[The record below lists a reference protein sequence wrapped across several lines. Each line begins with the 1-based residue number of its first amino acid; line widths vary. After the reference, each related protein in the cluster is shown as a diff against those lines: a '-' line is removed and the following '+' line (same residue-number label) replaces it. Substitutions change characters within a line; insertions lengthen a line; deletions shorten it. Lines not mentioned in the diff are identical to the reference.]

1 MDETAT
7 DAVPYKRPWLAA
19 VLTLAIPGLGHV
31 YLRRW
36 GRALLWFL
44 LIAATIFT
52 LVPEWF
58 QVTSF
63 GEALTIAENVP
74 ATTSLL
80 LFGSVVLCVVDAYVI
95 AVQHNQNARRGRG
108 ETTATCPNCGKE
120 LDADLD
126 FCHWCTTE
134 LDEEE

>member
-1 MDETAT
+1 MAERVT
-7 DAVPYKRPWLAA
+7 DAVSYKRPWLAA
-19 VLTLAIPGLGHV
+19 MLTLAIPGLGHA

-36 GRALLWFL
+36 WRAVLWFL

-58 QVTSF
+58 QATSF
-63 GEALTIAENVP
+63 EEMLTVAENVS
-74 ATTSLL
+74 ASTSLL
-80 LFGSVVLCVVDAYVI
+80 LFGSVVLCVVDAYVM
-95 AVQHNQNARRGRG
+95 ALQHNQNARQDRG

-134 LDEEE
+134 LDDQE

>member
-1 MDETAT
+1 VDETAT
-7 DAVPYKRPWLAA
+7 DVAAYKRPWLAA

-36 GRALLWFL
+36 GRAVLWFL

-58 QVTSF
+58 QAASF
-63 GEALTIAENVP
+63 GEMLTVAENVSVS
-74 ATTSLL
+74 TSLL
-80 LFGSVVLCVVDAYVI
+80 LFGSFLLCVVDAYVI
-95 AVQHNQNARRGRG
+95 ALQHNQSARQDRG
-108 ETTATCPNCGKE
+108 ETTTTCPNCGKE
-120 LDADLD
+120 LDGDLD

-134 LDEEE
+134 LDNQG